1 METTNRSLEQ
11 TVQPQHLDQWR
22 ELIENILQ
30 AYAGIPYRYGDVVT
44 YLVVSRDRN
53 HYLLIHEGWDN
64 QHRVHGTIVHAEIRD
79 GKIWIHYDGTEDGIT
94 DELVAAGV
102 PKDHIVLAFH
112 PPHVRSHTGYAVA

>member
-53 HYLLIHEGWDN
+53 HYLLIHEGWEN
-64 QHRVHGTIVHAEIRD
+64 QHRVHGTIVHAEIRN